1 MLPYRDPSLP
11 IETRVEDLLA
21 RMTVEEKVGQMMQL
35 PVHPQFDFASPEACE
50 RGEIGSILCAVGE
63 QVRPFA
69 EGALRSRLGIPLVVG
84 IDAIHGHSMWEH
96 ATMFPSQLAMSQAWD
111 EELCEDVARATAR
124 EVAYTGIHWTFSPV
138 LCLPRDLRWGR
149 VNESFGEDGLM
160 ITRLGLAMIKGYQ
173 GDSLADPESIAACA
187 KHYVGYGQSE
197 GGRDASE
204 SLHSW
209 RTLQSV
215 YLPPFEAAAKAGCAT
230 FMSAYHAIDGV
241 PIAFSRK
248 LLSDVLRTAWGY
260 DGLMVT
266 DWDIIGRMHRARRIC
281 ATTEEGAKRALRAG
295 NDLIMTTPSFFK
307 DTLAALQR
315 GDADM
320 ADVDTAVRNVLRLKF
335 RLGLFENPRLPDIPK
350 ALSIAAEPEQRQ
362 LALDAARKSLVLLK
376 NRKLLPLRRDRVK
389 KLAVIGPNADDW
401 VNTIGDWQLGS
412 GQFHNTRD
420 MYVPENHT
428 VTVLQGL
435 QNLLGDD
442 IEITHGAGCG
452 IPAPGRAD
460 FDGAI
465 GFAHVTPPFGDGVFE
480 SAPEKINRAV
490 RLAAEADIA
499 VLVLGDTIAYT
510 GEMKSTATL
519 ELPGDQQALFDAV
532 LATGTPVV
540 VVLVSGKPLAIPQI
554 AQQAD
559 AILLAHSPGME
570 GGTAVAEALFGE
582 FNPSGRLTVSWPH
595 HIGQC
600 PVHYDQAPGA
610 HHIGYPDLP
619 DAAYDPVFAFGYGLS
634 YCPVRYFR
642 LTLAKSR
649 LAKGE
654 ALECEIKVNNR
665 GNLPVEETVQCYLND
680 RYTSAIWP
688 EKKLKAWQRVTIQPG
703 EIVTVK
709 FTIPYADLALCNEDG
724 EWVVEPGEF
733 DILVGAS
740 SRNKDLNR
748 ARFVVEA

>member
-1 MLPYRDPSLP
+1 MLPYRDPTRP

-69 EGALRSRLGIPLVVG
+69 EAALRSRLGIPLVVG

-96 ATMFPSQLAMSQAWD
+96 ATMFPSQLALSQAWD
-111 EELCEDVARATAR
+111 EKLCEDVARATAR

-138 LCLPRDLRWGR
+138 LCMPRDLRWGR

-173 GDSLADPESIAACA
+173 GDKLTDPESIAACA
-187 KHYVGYGQSE
+187 KHFVGYGESE

-248 LLSDVLRTAWGY
+248 LLSDVLRKAWSY

-266 DWDIIGRMHRARRIC
+266 DWDIIGRMHRGRRIC
-281 ATTEEGAKRALRAG
+281 ATTEEGAKRALHAG
-295 NDLIMTTPSFFK
+295 NDMIMTTPSFYQ
-307 DTLAALQR
+307 DTLDALAR
-315 GDADM
+315 GEADM
-320 ADVDTAVRNVLRLKF
+320 ADVDAAVRNVLRLKF

-350 ALSIAAEPEQRQ
+350 AVAIAAEPGQRT
-362 LALDAARKSLVLLK
+362 LALESARKSLVLLK
-376 NRKLLPLRRDRVK
+376 NRRLLPLRTDRVK

-412 GQFHNTRD
+412 GQHHNTRD
-420 MYVPENHT
+420 MYVPENPT

-435 QNLLGDD
+435 QNLLGEA
-442 IEITHGAGCG
+442 IEIGHGEGCG
-452 IPAPGRAD
+452 VPAPGRAA

-465 GFAHVTPPFGDGVFE
+465 GFAHVTPPFGDGVHE
-480 SAPEKINRAV
+480 SAPEKIQRAV
-490 RLAAEADIA
+490 RLAEDADVA

-519 ELPGDQQALFDAV
+519 DLPGDQQALFDAV
-532 LATGTPVV
+532 VATGTPVV
-540 VVLVSGKPLAIPQI
+540 VVLLTGKPMAIPQI
-554 AQQAD
+554 AQRAD

-570 GGTAVAEALFGE
+570 GGTAIAEALFGH

-595 HIGQC
+595 HVGQC
-600 PVHYDQAPGA
+600 RCGTTRRRA
-610 HHIGYPDLP
+610 H
-619 DAAYDPVFAFGYGLS
+619 
-634 YCPVRYFR
+634 
-642 LTLAKSR
+642 T
-649 LAKGE
+649 
-654 ALECEIKVNNR
+654 
-665 GNLPVEETVQCYLND
+665 
-680 RYTSAIWP
+680 TSATRICLTQASTPCSPSASVCRIARCAISAWSWRRQHWRKAKRWNSRSRSITAGICRW
-688 EKKLKAWQRVTIQPG
+688 KKPCSATCRTPTPRRSG
-703 EIVTVK
+703 RRR
-709 FTIPYADLALCNEDG
+709 
-724 EWVVEPGEF
+724 
-733 DILVGAS
+733 S
-740 SRNKDLNR
+740 
-748 ARFVVEA
+748 